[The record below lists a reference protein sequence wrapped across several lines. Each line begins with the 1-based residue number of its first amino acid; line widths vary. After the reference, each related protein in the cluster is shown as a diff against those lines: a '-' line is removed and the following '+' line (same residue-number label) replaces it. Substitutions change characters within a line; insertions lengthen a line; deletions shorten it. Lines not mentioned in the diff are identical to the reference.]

1 MLYLSENPFP
11 LFILLAAGV
20 VVSLLTGTA
29 KGRGVAG
36 LCVLLGVGLFFLERW
51 LISPGE
57 HLEAE
62 VQTMLQHFKDRD
74 LDAITAQI
82 STTSP
87 ELTAVATQG
96 LDLVDIH
103 DSFHIK
109 NVEVTF
115 DEADTSATVLLRAN
129 GDISLRKQGGGQRY
143 VPTFWRTTWIREDDG
158 WKLSKVMRLNP
169 ANGQEMGY
177 FAGR

>member
-29 KGRGVAG
+29 KGRGIAG
-36 LCVLLGVGLFFLERW
+36 LCVLLGIGLFFLERW

-57 HLEAE
+57 RVEAE
-62 VQTMLQHFKDRD
+62 LQTMLQHFKDRD
-74 LDAITAQI
+74 VDAIASQI
-82 STTSP
+82 SNP
-87 ELTAVATQG
+87 ELVDVATQG

-109 NVEVTF
+109 NVEVSF
-115 DEADTSATVLLRAN
+115 DEAQTTATVLLRAN
-129 GDISLRKQGGGQRY
+129 GYISLRKQGGGERH
-143 VPTFWRTTWIREDDG
+143 VPTFWRTTWIRENDA

-177 FAGR
+177 FARR